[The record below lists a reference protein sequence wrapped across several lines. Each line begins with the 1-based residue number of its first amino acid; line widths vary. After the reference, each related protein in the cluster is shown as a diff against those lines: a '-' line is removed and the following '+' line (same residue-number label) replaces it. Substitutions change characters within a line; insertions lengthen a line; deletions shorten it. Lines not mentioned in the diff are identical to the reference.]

1 MYTALLLIASNTFM
15 TIAWYGHLKYKD
27 KPLWIAI
34 LVSWCIAL
42 PEYALQV
49 PANRIGHRYMSATQ
63 LKVMQEV
70 ISLTVFMLFAWWYF
84 GEQPTWRTLLAFVLI
99 TLAVALVRGEH
110 GAMAAPPPVPPPPD
124 NTPVNEPVP
133 S

>member
-15 TIAWYGHLKYKD
+15 TIAWYGHLKYKE
-27 KPLWIAI
+27 KPLWMAI

-49 PANRIGHRYMSATQ
+49 PANRIGHRYMTATQ

-99 TLAVALVRGEH
+99 TVAVALVRGDQGELTISPST
-110 GAMAAPPPVPPPPD
+110 PPPSSSGSVR
-124 NTPVNEPVP
+124 
-133 S
+133 SS

>member
-49 PANRIGHRYMSATQ
+49 PANHIGHHYMSATQ

-70 ISLTVFMLFAWWYF
+70 ISLTVFMMFAWWYI

-110 GAMAAPPPVPPPPD
+110 GEVAKNV
-124 NTPVNEPVP
+124 
-133 S
+133 

>member
-27 KPLWIAI
+27 KPLWMAI

-49 PANRIGHRYMSATQ
+49 PANRIGHRYMTATQ
-63 LKVMQEV
+63 
-70 ISLTVFMLFAWWYF
+70 Y
-84 GEQPTWRTLLAFVLI
+84 
-99 TLAVALVRGEH
+99 
-110 GAMAAPPPVPPPPD
+110 
-124 NTPVNEPVP
+124 
-133 S
+133 